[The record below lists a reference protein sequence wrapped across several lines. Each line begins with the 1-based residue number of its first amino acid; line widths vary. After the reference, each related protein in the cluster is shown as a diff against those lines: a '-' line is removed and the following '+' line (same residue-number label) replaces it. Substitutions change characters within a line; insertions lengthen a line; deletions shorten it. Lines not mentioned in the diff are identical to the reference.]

1 MAQIR
6 NVFPSL
12 PQEAPSPSLRGAI
25 LLRITAEEEL
35 LAKRKRSWALFG
47 LLTSFGVL
55 SVFGLQYGALF
66 LQSDFWTLL
75 SLVFSDLGII
85 AVSFQD
91 FFYSL
96 LETLPVGPLLFFFL
110 PLTIFFWSTS
120 LFFSSK
126 RISGVFQEAIAH

>member
-6 NVFPSL
+6 NIFPSL
-12 PQEAPSPSLRGAI
+12 PQEAPSLSLREVI
-25 LLRITAEEEL
+25 LLRITVEEDL

-47 LLTSFGVL
+47 LLTSFGVF

-96 LETLPVGPLLFFFL
+96 LETLPVGPLLLLFL

-126 RISGVFQEAIAH
+126 RMSGVFQEAIAH